1 MGGGFTRAGI
11 YVYLWLIYVDVWQ
24 DECNIESNYPPIK
37 NKFILKIK
45 NEIYMK
51 KIV

>member
-1 MGGGFTRAGI
+1 MYGR
-11 YVYLWLIYVDVWQ
+11 
-24 DECNIESNYPPIK
+24 DECNIENSYPPIK

-45 NEIYMK
+45 NEIYKK